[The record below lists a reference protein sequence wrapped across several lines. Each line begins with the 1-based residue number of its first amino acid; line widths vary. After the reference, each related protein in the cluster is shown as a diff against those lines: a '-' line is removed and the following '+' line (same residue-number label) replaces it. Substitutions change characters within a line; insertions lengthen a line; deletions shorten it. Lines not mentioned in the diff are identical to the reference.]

1 MPAEAEVKQAGG
13 GELIFSLPSL
23 PPSMNS
29 LYQIIYSQRRIEMK
43 PEVRLWKSRAKGFI
57 PTWRIEEGEE
67 LDLEFRMEGNWLYKN
82 GKPKR
87 MDVQNLL
94 KVVIDALCE
103 KWGVDD
109 SRVREIRAVRVQ
121 AEVERVLVTAKR
133 GVWT

>member
-1 MPAEAEVKQAGG
+1 MGG
-13 GELIFSLPSL
+13 ETVRVEGELIFSLPSL

-29 LYQIIYSQRRIEMK
+29 VYQIIYSQRRIEMK

-57 PTWRIEEGEE
+57 PVWRIEEGEE
-67 LDLEFRMEGNWLYKN
+67 LDLEFKMEGNWLYKN

-121 AEVERVLVTAKR
+121 GEMERVVIAARRVKV
-133 GVWT
+133 G

>member
-13 GELIFSLPSL
+13 GELIFSMHSLHPSI
-23 PPSMNS
+23 NS

>member
-1 MPAEAEVKQAGG
+1 MGEGAAVKQG
-13 GELIFSLPSL
+13 GELIFTLPSL
-23 PPSMNS
+23 PPSSNAI
-29 LYQIIYSQRRIEMK
+29 YQVIYSQRRIEMK
-43 PEVRLWKSRAKGFI
+43 PEVRLWKSRAKAFI
-57 PTWRIEEGEE
+57 PTWPIPEGEE

-109 SRVREIRAVRVQ
+109 SRVRQIRAVRVQ
-121 AEVERVLVTAKR
+121 GEMERVVVSAKR
-133 GVWT
+133 GVWA

>member
-1 MPAEAEVKQAGG
+1 MGGEAAVKQAG

-57 PTWRIEEGEE
+57 PVWPIAEGEE

-121 AEVERVLVTAKR
+121 GEMERVVIAARRVKV
-133 GVWT
+133 G